1 MELKILGSNSDGN
14 CYIFTDSNWFS
25 LIVEAGVHI
34 SEIDKALDFDYSKV
48 VGGVISHSHGDHAKS
63 AFHLLANGVN
73 LFCSSGCADVIGVD
87 YRGILKADNAKTIG
101 SFKVY
106 PFDIC
111 HDAPEPFGFVINHSE
126 MGYTLFLTDT
136 YILHNNFQGL
146 NNIIIE
152 ANYCEN
158 IIEQRPI
165 QHKDRVI
172 ENHMSIQTTLKT
184 LGRMDLSQ
192 VNNIVLIHLSDGNSN
207 SVEFKTKVE
216 NQTCKTVHIAKK
228 GMAIP
233 FGKTPF

>member
-14 CYIFTDSNWFS
+14 CYIFTDSNGFS

-34 SEIDKALDFDYSKV
+34 KEIQQDLDFDYSKV
-48 VGGVISHSHGDHAKS
+48 VCGVVSHSHGDHSKYVLS
-63 AFHLLANGVN
+63 
-73 LFCSSGCADVIGVD
+73 LFNMGINIFMSSGTAKA
-87 YRGILKADNAKTIG
+87 LKINERFSLIPDRAYQFEKY
-101 SFKVY
+101 SVL
-106 PFDIC
+106 PFIVE
-111 HDAPEPFGFVINHSE
+111 HDAPEPFGFVIYHEE
-126 MGYTLFLTDT
+126 MGHTLFVTDT
-136 YILHNNFQGL
+136 YILHNNFHGL

-184 LGRMDLSQ
+184 LDKMDLSQ

-207 SVEFKTKVE
+207 SIEFKSKVE
-216 NQTCKTVHIAKK
+216 KHTCKTVHIAKK
-228 GMAIP
+228 GMKIH